1 MNIDLSATLDTVNS
15 SACYHVLLLFHASS
29 VQALL
34 TLGIAIATPFKN
46 AQFLSALI

>member
-29 VQALL
+29 VQA
-34 TLGIAIATPFKN
+34 IATPFKN